1 MRALSFFAGLA
12 FGAVAP
18 PNKLAAPTKDA
29 EVETDVDIELTG
41 GSGLTPDT
49 DSMALVTDDC
59 SKADNGIK
67 PEKLTGSATDIKAT
81 VKFSDMGTYKVCY
94 KLTGK
99 SEYTTVEDASIVVGD
114 QACSHMACSNGFKD
128 ADDKDTMKCKGKCD
142 GEDHVKCCQAL
153 NPSPCN
159 EMTCPDGHALIDD
172 AKSKKCK
179 TQPCQ
184 KDLQQDID
192 TCCVKQQKCDDVC
205 TGDKVLA
212 DGKKGTFCAG
222 EKCTDDEKA
231 KCCDDKADCTADMCG
246 DGQKLLE
253 GKKCAGATCD
263 KDKDKDTCCGA
274 KNACDKAACGDDYVI
289 KSEADLKD
297 KFCKA
302 DTCTTTD
309 DQDTCCDKKADCAAD
324 LCGDGF
330 KLIDDKKCAGAKC
343 DKDKDKD
350 TCCKAKT
357 SCDKTAC
364 GDDYVIKSEA
374 DLKDKFCKADKCTTD
389 DDQDTCC
396 DKKADCAAD
405 LCGDDFVLN
414 DDKKCAGAKCD
425 KDKDKDTCC
434 SAKADC
440 TAAMC
445 DDKHVLKTDIKKC
458 AKTTCKQDDD
468 QDTCCDKR
476 AKCSTITCPKTM
488 EKNDDNKN
496 KLCKGKEC
504 TAKDAAAADAILC
517 CLATCGSFWCGAG
530 KNQEVGMV
538 DKKCE
543 ASACGRKKDLNTCC
557 VDAPNPTDAEIGGNV
572 ASIDK
577 KDLGDKLT
585 KRLKFA
591 ALTDDVTVTS
601 TAQDDE
607 KDMAG
612 SMALDLATKDIEILR
627 DTNWG
632 QNVTNA
638 FRKALADVLKCDDDD
653 ITITSLT
660 FPSTNRRLMSF
671 AGFEW
676 PSFGRQLK
684 SGSNANFCV
693 RNCPGKA
700 VANWIP
706 FVAFIAGGT
715 TAAVMALAFFRD

>member
-302 DTCTTTD
+302 D
-309 DQDTCCDKKADCAAD
+309 
-324 LCGDGF
+324 
-330 KLIDDKKCAGAKC
+330 
-343 DKDKDKD
+343 
-350 TCCKAKT
+350 
-357 SCDKTAC
+357 
-364 GDDYVIKSEA
+364 
-374 DLKDKFCKADKCTTD
+374 KCTTD

-601 TAQDDE
+601 TAQDHE